1 MLGVLDELPSVRR
14 NARAAASE
22 RAAASSGYEHD
33 VSVMMNIIWDACGK
47 ANQAVLQA
55 GRHDNSRDNPVEALA
70 EYRAE
75 LAERR
80 LQMEGD
86 LDQQNGAM
94 VAVVMLADY
103 GPKKAGEAG
112 FVPESELGCVPCRRL
127 TDEEIANWE
136 DPCLVPVVG
145 DELRIAGLLHG
156 VK

>member
-1 MLGVLDELPSVRR
+1 MLGVLDELPSILKHT
-14 NARAAASE
+14 RAAASE
-22 RAAASSGYEHD
+22 RAAAYLEMKSGFE
-33 VSVMMNIIWDACGK
+33 SVMGTVAAACGK
-47 ANQAVLQA
+47 ESRAELQA
-55 GRHDNSRDNPVEALA
+55 GRGDNSLDNPLEALA

-86 LDQQNGAM
+86 LDQKNGAM

-112 FVPESELGCVPCRRL
+112 FVPESEVGFVPCRRL